1 MALQAAGLA
10 DGGGAHFPSHN
21 LKNRAE
27 KQSDLPC
34 DSAPLSLITLRIHQP
49 LPCKFL
55 LHGFQNA
62 PALGWGRP
70 VAGRLTAAQPAPEP
84 SEEDAPTP
92 GRRTWRGVLLGGG
105 VVGVGWGRV
114 AGVFPSCPRAQSPW
128 GCGVCSGGSAWGWL
142 LPAGAIPGLTS
153 WQAQPTALRSPCLET
168 GGIAL
173 THEKPPFQKPLVYAE

>member
-105 VVGVGWGRV
+105 LWVW
-114 AGVFPSCPRAQSPW
+114 AGAVWQVSSLLAPEPRAR
-128 GCGVCSGGSAWGWL
+128 GDVGSA
-142 LPAGAIPGLTS
+142 AGALRGAGSSRLEPFLASRPGRLS
-153 WQAQPTALRSPCLET
+153 QQLSGVPALRQE
-168 GGIAL
+168 A
-173 THEKPPFQKPLVYAE
+173 